1 MSKPRIIEAVKHL
14 DVDAVRAL
22 LGPQPDLLT
31 VTDRRGFNLLH
42 LACCVPC
49 ADLGFGE
56 SQAAKMVRLLLDCG
70 LDVESTLPPEQDRCT
85 ALFFAVAR
93 GRNATVIKLL
103 LTRGAQVQN
112 APGGGLFA
120 AAWHDDV
127 GNLDLLVNAGAT
139 IDVVVGVTP
148 FLAAWLWKKFEAARF
163 LAKSGAD
170 VNFVDPKSGRTA
182 LHYGVE
188 KEFDPAQ
195 LAWLVDHG
203 ASPEIKDQSG
213 ASARDRASRK
223 RDTRWLDALVAPR
236 RRRTGGASTRV
247 RKPR

>member
-1 MSKPRIIEAVKHL
+1 MSKTRIIEAVKQL

-22 LGPQPDLLT
+22 LATEPDLLS

-49 ADLGFGE
+49 ADLGFAE
-56 SQAAKMVRLLLDCG
+56 SQSAKMVSLLLDCG
-70 LDVESTLPPEQDRCT
+70 LDVESKLPPEQDRCT

-93 GRNATVIKLL
+93 GRNATLIKLL
-103 LTRGAQVQN
+103 LKRGAKVQN

-127 GNLDLLVNAGAT
+127 GNLDLLVKAGAK
-139 IDVVVGVTP
+139 IDVVVGTTP
-148 FLAAWLWKKFEAARF
+148 FLAAWMWKKFEAARF
-163 LAKSGAD
+163 LAKRGAD
-170 VNFVDPKSGRTA
+170 VNFVDPKSRRTA

-203 ASPEIKDQSG
+203 ASPDIKDKSG
-213 ASARDRASRK
+213 VSARDRASRK
-223 RDTRWLDALVAPR
+223 RDQRWLAALV
-236 RRRTGGASTRV
+236 
-247 RKPR
+247 